1 MPMIVFFMVWGEYG
15 VINTC
20 EFFALSTNV
29 CYHINSGLIKT
40 AFDTTNFLKLPS
52 IFTMKEQTFKLDE
65 SQIKFLELCQKYGFK
80 DPSELVRIA
89 IQRLKLALETKHLKE
104 SAILYAEVYAEETE
118 LQELAELGL
127 EEWSKE

>member
-1 MPMIVFFMVWGEYG
+1 MVLL
-15 VINTC
+15 ILAS
-20 EFFALSTNV
+20 FFALSTNV

-65 SQIKFLELCQKYGFK
+65 SQIKFLELCQNYGFK

-89 IQRLKLALETKHLKE
+89 IQRLKLALETEQLKE
-104 SAILYAEVYAEETE
+104 SAMLYAEVYAEERE

-127 EEWSKE
+127 EEWPKE